1 MKFNLK
7 FLSLALASIALVSC
21 SEDKL
26 SNPEDSPVVNGSSG
40 NSGKTVYITTGLT
53 LPNGKFSRSGT
64 EDPDD
69 IAGTG
74 DDQTN
79 SDAQPD
85 YEIGHTYES
94 EVNNVILVFT
104 NKANK
109 YISHSVIP
117 AINQSPTPGQKF
129 DFQLT
134 AAISYDAL
142 ETAYEKGDLG
152 GASDTIVHVYAFCN
166 YTSRMYERF
175 QDLGLTKSD
184 DAKRTQWIDW
194 EGIVDEDPSPAWEK
208 PAVTNTIWSKNS
220 FTMTNAEVKDLKFPS
235 SMAVWDN
242 HTDQDNPY
250 KVNDSGDQN
259 QALTPIVVERVA
271 ARIDFKDGSKKKNT
285 NQPNDNTYPIN
296 VYTKFP
302 TTSADG
308 TLNDDGELKNFY
320 SIKLTRMSLIN
331 MNKNYYYIRRVSGD
345 GTNSNPQIAGT
356 ETSTNY
362 VVDYNWEAKKNGT
375 VDVTNADKVF
385 NFPLYEVTDDKTD
398 VRYARGEWYSNDIED
413 ILSNDADNDT
423 WGTSHDY
430 KIWRYVTENTI
441 PSADRQ
447 TSILSTGIV
456 FKGAIIPGDDMSES
470 TVSATVKAA
479 LEEGAKTTNTGEDKP
494 DALVNLYDYQNI
506 LYGSV
511 KEIIDSALVSGANSP
526 LYNKVYRILRYWRL
540 EDENSKKYVYDP
552 LETDGLSVEWADSIL
567 NRTERGSQYTI
578 DFSVQD
584 KTGLSDEVPYK
595 NDKDG
600 QFMALCAQNDITVYI
615 ASNERDTDGWGYYC
629 YYIYWNRHNDN
640 AKSSKMGTMEF
651 ATVRNNVYKLS
662 VTGINKFGHPR
673 NTEFDPD
680 PVDPDDPD
688 EDASAYISVK
698 VEVLPWVV
706 RVNDITF

>member
-7 FLSLALASIALVSC
+7 FLSLALASIAMVSC

-74 DDQTN
+74 NDQTN
-79 SDAQPD
+79 SDANPD
-85 YEIGHTYES
+85 FEYGHTYEN

-117 AINQSPTPGQKF
+117 AINQSPAQGQKF

-134 AAISYDAL
+134 ASISYDAL

-184 DAKRTQWIDW
+184 DAKRTQWINW
-194 EGIVDEDPSPAWEK
+194 EGIVEEDPSPAWEK
-208 PAVTNTIWSKNS
+208 PSVINTIWSKNS

-242 HTDQDNPY
+242 HTDQNNPY
-250 KVNDSGDQN
+250 KVNDSGDQD

-271 ARIDFKDGSKKKNT
+271 ARIDFKDGSPDPEAK
-285 NQPNDNTYPIN
+285 PNTYPIK
-296 VYTKFP
+296 VYTKLP
-302 TTSADG
+302 TTNADG
-308 TLNDDGELKNFY
+308 STNNDGVLKNFY
-320 SIKLTRMSLIN
+320 SIKLTRMSLVN
-331 MNKNYYYIRRVSGD
+331 MNKNYYYLRRVSND
-345 GTNSNPQIAGT
+345 GTNNNSTVGGT
-356 ETSTNY
+356 ETSVNY
-362 VVDYNWEAKKNGT
+362 VVDYNWQAKSEYT
-375 VDVTNADKVF
+375 IDVTNADKVF
-385 NFPLYEVTDDKTD
+385 NFPLYEVTNDTAD
-398 VRYARGEWYSNDIED
+398 VRYARSQWYSNDIVD
-413 ILSNDADNDT
+413 ILSNDAEGDT
-423 WGTSHDY
+423 WGTTSNY

-441 PSADRQ
+441 PSAEQQ
-447 TSILSTGIV
+447 TSIMTTGIV
-456 FKGAIIPGDDMSES
+456 FKGSIIPGDDMNES
-470 TVSATVKAA
+470 TVSQTVKTA
-479 LEEGAKTTNTGEDKP
+479 LEKAKENNQGDMPEE
-494 DALVNLYDYQNI
+494 LVNLYDYQNI

-511 KEIIDSALVSGANSP
+511 QEIIDSALVSGANSP
-526 LYNKVYRILRYWRL
+526 LYNKIYRILRHWKLQDDEKTYIYD
-540 EDENSKKYVYDP
+540 EDE
-552 LETDGLSVEWADSIL
+552 LDGLTVEAAHEIL
-567 NRTERGSQYTI
+567 DPNGDKKDEFDI
-578 DFSVQD
+578 DFSVQN
-584 KTGLSDEVPYK
+584 KTSLSDEVPYK

-600 QFMALCAQNDITVYI
+600 QFMALCAQNDITVFI
-615 ASNERDTDGWGYYC
+615 ASNEQDTDGWGYYC

-662 VTGINKFGHPR
+662 VTNIGKFGHPR

-706 RVNDITF
+706 RENNITF